1 METNRLRQF
10 CTVFET
16 SSIRQSAE
24 ILGITHGALSKSI
37 KILED
42 EIGIKL
48 FIAEGRGIIATDKA
62 QGIYLKSKKIIQDID
77 NLLFAGPSIS
87 TNILRIASF
96 EVFTTYF
103 LNYMNNDLSDLSLEM
118 HELVQGK
125 LELAVKDGIVDLGIT
140 YEPIPTQGVEFL
152 AIKKIQTSPYIRTR
166 SFKDKDILEI
176 PFAAPLQPI
185 IGAPTGVKGLD
196 GWPEHKF
203 PREIKYKVDMMESAI
218 ELCRNGHCAIF
229 IPDFIADIHNKIVK
243 PNYSLIKLPYPKGMK
258 KIERTIYLVKKK
270 NSPESSGMKKVA
282 KYLRSI

>member
-16 SSIRQSAE
+16 SNIRQSAE
-24 ILGITHGALSKSI
+24 ILGISHGALSKSI
-37 KILED
+37 KILEE
-42 EIGIKL
+42 EIGVKL
-48 FIAEGRGIIATDKA
+48 FIPEGRGITSTDKA
-62 QGIYLKSKKIIQDID
+62 QEIYLKSKKIVESID
-77 NLLFAGPSIS
+77 NLTIS
-87 TNILRIASF
+87 QEAIKTNTLKIASF

-103 LNYMNNDLSDLSLEM
+103 LNYMNNDLPGLHLEM
-118 HELVQGK
+118 HELIQGK
-125 LELAVKDGIVDLGIT
+125 LELAVKNGTVDLGIT

-152 AIKKIQTSPYIRTR
+152 AIKKIMTSPYIKNG
-166 SFKDKDILEI
+166 SFKNINILGI

-243 PNYSLIKLPYPKGMK
+243 SSFSLKKLSYPKGMK

-270 NSPESSGMKKVA
+270 NVPESSQMKKMA